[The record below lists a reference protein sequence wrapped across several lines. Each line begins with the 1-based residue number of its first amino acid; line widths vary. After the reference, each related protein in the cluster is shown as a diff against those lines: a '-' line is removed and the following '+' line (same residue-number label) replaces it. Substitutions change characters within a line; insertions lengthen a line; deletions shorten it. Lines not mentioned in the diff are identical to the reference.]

1 MNEALPIQDEVPEIA
16 AAHTAMTEKT
26 EKVMRR
32 IISCPSVGA
41 VAVPLSQAVAACVNR
56 DDADIGRQGV
66 IATIALTP

>member
-1 MNEALPIQDEVPEIA
+1 
-16 AAHTAMTEKT
+16 
-26 EKVMRR
+26 MRR

-66 IATIALTP
+66 IAAIALTP